1 MKNLFKTGKWD
12 AKNLRL
18 IFGDLYACMNGQQWV
33 LLWEDVDNY
42 SFALKDTNILI
53 YRGHDTFS
61 MYIEDGENKVK
72 VFRNYKHLTN
82 LSYDDLIEVTYSK
95 YYNSDTGTVAQ
106 VKNIAMMLN
115 AATRVKHLCPEDD
128 IFSLNNGLAL
138 LNTCVYDEIFFI
150 NVSGKK
156 WYPVFNETA
165 CTYDRNDGIGIVNN
179 LVFPTRVI
187 IPNKKHRT
195 LDVFRI
201 LGDGDLDHVAVYDK
215 EHLKKKAESMYDM
228 PGWKMIHYLFLAEL
242 NLDVHETA
250 LCADNKPYLT
260 LDGDDWGEPEKEEK
274 VEFETVSIKE
284 YDNGIEVEIKPKEGF
299 TSLWNKV
306 RKDILGIKTPSERFE
321 ENMKDF
327 KWCDEETLKKFDKN
341 LRDAMRLKDDRKKT
355 LNEIRKEHGFEDAVT
370 RETTD
375 NKPQTLR
382 EMVQPVLDEL
392 RDSERYAWQK
402 YADEVRARL
411 NYDILKAHLNEKLV
425 SDNVNAPD
433 HYKLR
438 GLDIEAIDVI
448 RGALTEDEF
457 RGFCKGN
464 VLKYTIREGHKNGDE
479 DLKKAKKYLE
489 FLEEDDSDE

>member
-1 MKNLFKTGKWD
+1 MENLFKTGKWD

-115 AATRVKHLCPEDD
+115 AATRVKYLCPEDD

-179 LVFPTRVI
+179 LAFPTRVI

-242 NLDVHETA
+242 NLDVHETT

-306 RKDILGIKTPSERFE
+306 RKNILGIKTPSERFE
-321 ENMKDF
+321 D
-327 KWCDEETLKKFDKN
+327 T
-341 LRDAMRLKDDRKKT
+341 
-355 LNEIRKEHGFEDAVT
+355 
-370 RETTD
+370 
-375 NKPQTLR
+375 
-382 EMVQPVLDEL
+382 
-392 RDSERYAWQK
+392 
-402 YADEVRARL
+402 
-411 NYDILKAHLNEKLV
+411 LKAHLNHDLIKEHLDKKDKTLNDLRKEYNFNDV
-425 SDNVNAPD
+425 QTRPLNIDAERYSWLAHFDDEGNLKFDKVNSPN

-464 VLKYTIREGHKNGDE
+464 VLKYTIREAHKNGDE

-489 FLEEDDSDE
+489 FLEEDE